1 MVMMVRR
8 ENGRTAARKKGCE
21 AGALIRK
28 TVLSRKRRGHQHLA
42 DRPTARRVAARI
54 GRTAKAGIF
63 WAACAA
69 GRLQ

>member
-28 TVLSRKRRGHQHLA
+28 TVLSRKPRAHRHPA
-42 DRPTARRVAARI
+42 VWPAARRVAACI
-54 GRTAKAGIF
+54 GRTAGAGIF
-63 WAACAA
+63 
-69 GRLQ
+69 